1 MSGKEESADK
11 KEPAQKEAANKKKD
25 LFERLDYHVR
35 FKRLAELHTHIMG
48 MGSANFWV
56 DKIIQKYIPLKEK
69 DSIKDGSNKAV
80 IYPLVDLLKANG
92 VILKDDFYNKVQY
105 SRLESRLFDSISGV
119 NFQKIID
126 ENREKFPGLAD
137 YEFISNSKL
146 IELLGKDATSSNSGH
161 LMSFIRNSF
170 QFLSNSGADPTRFDN
185 HSCLFYLS
193 P

>member
-1 MSGKEESADK
+1 V
-11 KEPAQKEAANKKKD
+11 ANKEKE
-25 LFERLDYHVR
+25 LFERLDYYVLH
-35 FKRLAELHTHIMG
+35 KRLAELHTHIMG

-56 DKIIQKYIPLKEK
+56 NKVIQKYIPLKEK
-69 DSIKDGSNKAV
+69 DSIKNGSNKAV

-92 VILKDDFYNKVQY
+92 IILKGDLGDFYNKVEF

-126 ENREKFPGLAD
+126 ENREKFPGRAD

-146 IELLGKDATSSNSGH
+146 IELLGKDALSTNSGH

-185 HSCLFYLS
+185 HTCLYITAS
-193 P
+193 